1 MHSLTIIGIVII
13 AVGTLIGTYCI
24 QKGNQL
30 KSRESS
36 EKQMNEINNLKAILT
51 EQNATLSVQ
60 NTTLATQ
67 ETLLNEQLKI
77 IKEKELE
84 NFRANRHEYDLLVR
98 KFATVGAP
106 MFQSTYSK
114 ELYFKLSHDEIIT
127 MMQNVN
133 EAIMEIKMCKF
144 ASLSNYLAEDC
155 WGRLSFDISG
165 LLYNLSFKEGDKIK
179 ETTNGVTTIINVDR
193 DYLDGQYR
201 LLQNLLEE
209 HQRKRQ
215 DEYQRMQKEVQ
226 RKYGVRI

>member
-36 EKQMNEINNLKAILT
+36 EKQLNEINNLKSILN
-51 EQNATLSVQ
+51 EQNATLSVK
-60 NTTLATQ
+60 NLTLGAKK
-67 ETLLNEQLKI
+67 TLLDEQLKI

-84 NFRANRHEYDLLVR
+84 TFRADRHEYDLLVR

-106 MFQSTYSK
+106 IFQSTYSK
-114 ELYFKLSHDEIIT
+114 ELYFKLSHDEIIA

-133 EAIMEIKMCKF
+133 EAIIEIKMCKF
-144 ASLSNYLAEDC
+144 ASMSNYLAEDC
-155 WGRLSFDISG
+155 WGRLSFDLSG

-179 ETTNGVTTIINVDR
+179 KTENGVTTIINVDG
-193 DYLDGQYR
+193 DYLDGQYQ

-209 HQRKRQ
+209 HQKKRF
-215 DEYQRMQKEVQ
+215 DEYQRMQNEVN
-226 RKYGVRI
+226 RKYGS